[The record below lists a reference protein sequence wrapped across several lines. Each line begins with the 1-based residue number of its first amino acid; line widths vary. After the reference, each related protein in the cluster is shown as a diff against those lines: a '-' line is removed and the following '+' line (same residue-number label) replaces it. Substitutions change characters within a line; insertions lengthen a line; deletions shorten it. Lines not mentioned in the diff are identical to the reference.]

1 MLPKSGKV
9 EDPEKGEGEGEGESN
24 PKTPAPINETE
35 RAISGPNSSPGA
47 NEGEK
52 AAKTEEK
59 DAEGEGDHE
68 HHDHHDHKV
77 SKRTAVVLVLALGFH
92 ALFEGVAFGLMT
104 EITKAGQL
112 ALGVVIHKGAEAI
125 SLGGALTKTGF
136 SLCEVAA
143 LIFLFSILTP
153 IGGIAGLI
161 FADTS
166 IIVDTVFMAIAGGT
180 FIYVSCSEMVVQ
192 EFDKGGYTW
201 LKMLLVVLGGA
212 TITCLHFLPHTHS
225 HNPEQGGH
233 THGPGSDHDH
243 L

>member
-1 MLPKSGKV
+1 MYFGNICSIISLNFSSCSEIPYF
-9 EDPEKGEGEGEGESN
+9 D
-24 PKTPAPINETE
+24 TYHWFINDV
-35 RAISGPNSSPGA
+35 A
-47 NEGEK
+47 
-52 AAKTEEK
+52 
-59 DAEGEGDHE
+59 
-68 HHDHHDHKV
+68 
-77 SKRTAVVLVLALGFH
+77 
-92 ALFEGVAFGLMT
+92 VAFN
-104 EITKAGQL
+104 
-112 ALGVVIHKGAEAI
+112 
-125 SLGGALTKTGF
+125 GF
-136 SLCEVAA
+136 QRWHWCV

-243 L
+243 LWIDI